1 MKNDSLCLSYKD
13 DFFDMLPH
21 EFLNSINFKVLA
33 DEIGIDYNM
42 YQHIF
47 SYGEIKSLDKKK
59 YNKVVLLEDKFNKLR
74 EKGFIK
80 DEDFIRRILG
90 AIYFIASYGYITH
103 VSKDCFNG
111 FVEDSFCKRYDFM
124 FYIDEEGIIFDAKC
138 FNAEIRDERFSLSG
152 SYINDSDK
160 SSYFIQYKSN
170 HSVGALSSSHF
181 SSLKVCNDYE
191 VENIDEVID
200 NYGGISYKDYSRL
213 LRINNFYIGEVT
225 KEQKNKDRSFRDDK
239 VMIGFVGYH
248 ESKLGKSEN
257 YIIDEHAYDLYKDG
271 KISIYRLYALSRDAY
286 RHPKERSL

>member
-1 MKNDSLCLSYKD
+1 MENDSLCLSYKG

-59 YNKVVLLEDKFNKLR
+59 YNKVVLLEDKINKLR

-170 HSVGALSSSHF
+170 HSVGALSSSRF
-181 SSLKVCNDYE
+181 SGVKVCNDYE
-191 VENIDEVID
+191 VEKIDEVID
-200 NYGGISYKDYSRL
+200 NYEGVSYRDYSKL
-213 LRINNFYIGEVT
+213 LRINNFYISEVT
-225 KEQKNKDRSFRDDK
+225 KEQKDKDGSFIDDK
-239 VMIGFVGYH
+239 AMIGFVGYH
-248 ESKLGKSEN
+248 EPKLGESEN
-257 YIIDEHAYDLYKDG
+257 YAINENAYNLYKDC
-271 KISIYRLYALSRDAY
+271 KISIYRLYALSRENY